1 MDATTIA
8 QRIQLGE
15 DSRTEF
21 KSAARGLDAKVLAR
35 AISAFANARGGQIF
49 VGVEDDGTIT
59 GTGTVKQADTLMLQV
74 VQVCQSLIRPAI
86 WCPINKAEVDGKLLL
101 VVEVPASSPDR
112 PYRAEHIFYIRDAS
126 MTREATREEMLR
138 LLQSQNVY
146 HDESTVDGAKLD
158 DLDIEAID
166 GYLRALYEP
175 SATTR
180 REHYLRSLKCLD
192 PGGVPTVA
200 GLLLF
205 GREPQRWIP
214 DARIS
219 AVRFAGTAMSGEF
232 ADRKEIGGTLLQ
244 QLDHA
249 SMFLPAPAVISG
261 FERVERGIPEVV
273 LREALVNALAHRDYR
288 AASQVRLFV
297 FADRVEIINPG
308 LLLNHL
314 TLDSVRLGGIS
325 VRRNPVIASL
335 LSRARRSERS
345 CRGVPEI
352 AATMRKIALAEP
364 EIDLAG
370 GHFRIVLRSRSR
382 ESVETDADLRRP
394 QGDRRL
400 MPPRRGGG
408 EAFEKVASGRDGGCG
423 RGRKPAILATR
434 YADEAGAQPVGGLP
448 WLGSR
453 D

>member
-21 KSAARGLDAKVLAR
+21 KSASRGLDAKVLAR

-49 VGVEDDGTIT
+49 VGVEDDGTVT
-59 GTGTVKQADTLMLQV
+59 GVGDLKEADTLMLRV
-74 VQVCQSLIRPAI
+74 VQVCQTQIRPAI
-86 WCPINKAEVDGKLLL
+86 WCPITKAEVDGKLLL

-112 PYRAEHIFYIRDAS
+112 PYRADHIFYIRDAS

-146 HDESTVDGAKLD
+146 HDESTVDGARLD

-175 SATTR
+175 GAITR

-192 PGGVPTVA
+192 PGGAPTVA

-205 GREPQRWIP
+205 GRDPQRWIP

-219 AVRFAGTAMSGEF
+219 AVRFAGTAMSGEL

-249 SMFLPAPAVISG
+249 SMFLPAPAGISG

-335 LSRARRSERS
+335 LSRARRSES
-345 CRGVPEI
+345 LGIGVPEMI
-352 AATMRKIALAEP
+352 AKMRELGFPEP
-364 EIDLAG
+364 EFNLEG
-370 GHFRIVLRSRSR
+370 GHFRVVLRSKG
-382 ESVETDADLRRP
+382 
-394 QGDRRL
+394 Q
-400 MPPRRGGG
+400 
-408 EAFEKVASGRDGGCG
+408 EAS
-423 RGRKPAILATR
+423 
-434 YADEAGAQPVGGLP
+434 
-448 WLGSR
+448 
-453 D
+453 